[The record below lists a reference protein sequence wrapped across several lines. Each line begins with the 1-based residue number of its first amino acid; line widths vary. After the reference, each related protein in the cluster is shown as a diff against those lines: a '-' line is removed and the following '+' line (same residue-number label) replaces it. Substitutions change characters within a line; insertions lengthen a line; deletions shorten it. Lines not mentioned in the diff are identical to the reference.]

1 MGSLAEGL
9 GRWTV
14 RRVHVEVS
22 GRVQGVF
29 YRATC
34 AELARELG
42 LGGWVRNGSG
52 GGVEAEFEG
61 DDQAVET
68 IVAWCRVG
76 PATAHVDS
84 VQVREEPLTG
94 ERAFRVTR

>member
-1 MGSLAEGL
+1 M
-9 GRWTV
+9 

-34 AELARELG
+34 AERARELG

-52 GGVEAEFEG
+52 GVVAAEFEG
-61 DDQAVET
+61 DEQGVET
-68 IVAWCRVG
+68 IVAWCRIG
-76 PATAHVDS
+76 PATARVDS
-84 VQVREEPLTG
+84 VQVSDVPLTG

>member
-1 MGSLAEGL
+1 
-9 GRWTV
+9 V

-34 AELARELG
+34 AKRARELG
-42 LGGWVRNGSG
+42 LGGWVRNASG

-61 DDQAVET
+61 DEQAVEA

-76 PATAHVDS
+76 PAMARVEG
-84 VQVREEPLTG
+84 VRVREAAPTG
-94 ERAFRVTR
+94 EVAFRVTR

>member
-1 MGSLAEGL
+1 M
-9 GRWTV
+9 

-34 AELARELG
+34 AERARELG
-42 LGGWVRNGSG
+42 LSGWVRNGSS

-61 DDQAVET
+61 DEQRVET
-68 IVAWCRVG
+68 IVAWCRIG
-76 PATAHVDS
+76 PAMARVDS

>member
-1 MGSLAEGL
+1 M
-9 GRWTV
+9 
-14 RRVHVEVS
+14 RRLHVEVS

-34 AELARELG
+34 AERARELG

-52 GGVEAEFEG
+52 GVVEAEFEG
-61 DDQAVET
+61 DEQGVET
-68 IVAWCRVG
+68 IVAWCRIG
-76 PATAHVDS
+76 PATARVDS
-84 VQVREEPLTG
+84 VQVSDVPLTG

>member
-1 MGSLAEGL
+1 M
-9 GRWTV
+9 

-34 AELARELG
+34 AERARELG
-42 LGGWVRNGSG
+42 LGGWIRNSAG

-61 DDQAVET
+61 DEQDVET
-68 IVAWCRVG
+68 IVAWCRSARRRHG
-76 PATAHVDS
+76 WTACRFGKSPLRGSVRSASHVDL
-84 VQVREEPLTG
+84 R
-94 ERAFRVTR
+94 

>member
-1 MGSLAEGL
+1 M
-9 GRWTV
+9 

-22 GRVQGVF
+22 GQVQGVF

-34 AELARELG
+34 AEWARELG
-42 LGGWVRNGSG
+42 LGGWVRNSSS

-61 DDQAVET
+61 DEQDVET
-68 IVAWCRVG
+68 IVEWCRIG
-76 PATAHVDS
+76 PAMAWVDS
-84 VQVREEPLTG
+84 VQVREEPPTG

>member
-1 MGSLAEGL
+1 M
-9 GRWTV
+9 

-34 AELARELG
+34 AERARELG
-42 LGGWVRNGSG
+42 LGGWIRNSAS
-52 GGVEAEFEG
+52 GGVEAAFEG
-61 DDQAVET
+61 DEQDVET
-68 IVAWCRVG
+68 IVAWCRIG
-76 PATAHVDS
+76 PATARVDG

-94 ERAFRVTR
+94 ERAFRVTG

>member
-1 MGSLAEGL
+1 M
-9 GRWTV
+9 

-34 AELARELG
+34 AERARELG

-52 GGVEAEFEG
+52 GNVEAEFEG
-61 DDQAVET
+61 DEQDVET
-68 IVAWCRVG
+68 IVAWCRIG
-76 PATAHVDS
+76 PATARVDG
-84 VQVREEPLTG
+84 VQVREVPLTG
-94 ERAFRVTR
+94 ERAFSVAR

>member
-1 MGSLAEGL
+1 M
-9 GRWTV
+9 

-34 AELARELG
+34 AERARELG
-42 LGGWVRNGSG
+42 LGGWVRNGFG
-52 GGVEAEFEG
+52 GIVEAEFEG
-61 DDQAVET
+61 DEQGVET
-68 IVAWCRVG
+68 MVAWCRIG
-76 PATAHVDS
+76 PATARVDS
-84 VQVREEPLTG
+84 VQVSDVPLMG

>member
-1 MGSLAEGL
+1 M
-9 GRWTV
+9 

-34 AELARELG
+34 AERARDLG
-42 LGGWVRNGSG
+42 LGGWVRNGSDG
-52 GGVEAEFEG
+52 VVEAEFEG
-61 DDQAVET
+61 DESDVET
-68 IVAWCRVG
+68 IVAWCRIG
-76 PATAHVDS
+76 PPMAQVED
-84 VQVREEPLTG
+84 VQVRDVPPTG

>member
-1 MGSLAEGL
+1 
-9 GRWTV
+9 V

-34 AELARELG
+34 TERARELG
-42 LGGWVRNGSG
+42 LGGWVRNGSD
-52 GGVEAEFEG
+52 GVVDAEFEG
-61 DDQAVET
+61 DEQAVET

-76 PATAHVDS
+76 PATARVDS

-94 ERAFRVTR
+94 ERSFRVTR

>member
-1 MGSLAEGL
+1 M
-9 GRWTV
+9 

-34 AELARELG
+34 AERARELG
-42 LGGWVRNGSG
+42 LVGWVRNGTG
-52 GGVEAEFEG
+52 GVVEAEFEG
-61 DDQAVET
+61 DELDVET
-68 IVAWCRVG
+68 MVAWCRIG
-76 PATAHVDS
+76 PAAARVDS
-84 VQVREEPLTG
+84 VKASDVPLTG